1 MNLDELKAG
10 WKSLDEKVAATHQLS
25 EQMALSM
32 MKEHSKSTVSKIQD
46 KLKKMAFYFGG
57 LLTLFIAILAGNPF
71 DYNNWYEYVPAI
83 AYAMLVIAGLE
94 IIVRE
99 IISISKVSLT
109 KSNLRESLQKIIQ
122 LHETYQ
128 SVMDTV
134 WKISMVIG
142 FLLGVSLMVRNF
154 ETYGWTKSVLIVTAN
169 AIFVGVMYLI
179 ARMIFKQLPDSNLAE
194 LKINL
199 AELEQ

>member
-10 WKSLDEKVAATHQLS
+10 WKSLDEKVATINQLS

-32 MKEHSKSTVSKIQD
+32 MKEHSRSTISKIQD

-57 LLTLFIAILAGNPF
+57 LLILFVAILAGNPF

-83 AYAMLVIAGLE
+83 AYTMLVVVGLE
-94 IIVRE
+94 IIVRK
-99 IISISKVSLT
+99 IISISKVHLT
-109 KSNLRESLQKIIQ
+109 KSNLRESLQRIIQ

-128 SVMDTV
+128 SVMDKV
-134 WKISMVIG
+134 WKISMMIG

-154 ETYGWTKSVLIVTAN
+154 ESYGWTKSVLAVVAN
-169 AIFVGVMYLI
+169 AIFVGTTYLI

-194 LKINL
+194 LKTIL

>member
-46 KLKKMAFYFGG
+46 KLKKLAFYFAG
-57 LLTLFIAILAGNPF
+57 LLTLFIAIVAGNPF
-71 DYNNWYEYVPAI
+71 DYHNWYEYVPAI
-83 AYAMLVIAGLE
+83 AYAMLVVAGLE

-99 IISISKVSLT
+99 IISISKVRLT
-109 KSNLRESLQKIIQ
+109 KSNLRESLQRIIQ

-154 ETYGWTKSVLIVTAN
+154 ETYGWTKSVLIVIAN
-169 AIFVGVMYLI
+169 AIFVGAIYLI
-179 ARMIFKQLPDSNLAE
+179 ARIIFKELPDSNLAE
-194 LKINL
+194 LKTNL

>member
-46 KLKKMAFYFGG
+46 KLKKLAFYFGG
-57 LLTLFIAILAGNPF
+57 LLTLFIAIVTGNPF
-71 DYNNWYEYVPAI
+71 DYNNWYEYAPAI
-83 AYAMLVIAGLE
+83 AYAMLVVAGLE

-99 IISISKVSLT
+99 IISISKVRLT

-134 WKISMVIG
+134 WKISMVTG

-154 ETYGWTKSVLIVTAN
+154 ETYGWTKSVLVVIAN
-169 AIFVGVMYLI
+169 AIFVGAMHLV
-179 ARMIFKQLPDSNLAE
+179 ARMVFKQLPNSNLAE
-194 LKINL
+194 LKTIL

>member
-1 MNLDELKAG
+1 MHLDELKAS
-10 WKSLDEKVAATHQLS
+10 WKSLDEKVAATQELS
-25 EQMALSM
+25 EQIALSM
-32 MKEHSKSTVSKIQD
+32 MKEHSKSTVSKIQA
-46 KLKKMAFYFGG
+46 KLKKLALYFIG

-71 DYNNWYEYVPAI
+71 DYTNWYEYVPAA
-83 AYAMLVIAGLE
+83 AYALLVIAGLE
-94 IIVRE
+94 IIIREMIAIRKVR
-99 IISISKVSLT
+99 LT

-122 LHETYQ
+122 FHEAYQ

-142 FLLGVSLMVRNF
+142 FLLGISLLVRNF
-154 ETYGWTKSVLIVTAN
+154 ETYGWTKSVVVVAVN
-169 AIFVGVMYLI
+169 GIFVSAMYLI
-179 ARMIFKQLPDSNLAE
+179 AKKVFKQLPDTNLAE